1 MASRLA
7 VAQWG
12 QTRKELAMTDP
23 KKVLVVHHTVSISTA
38 AVHEAVVEGLAIP
51 ELDGVEVTSLPALTA
66 GAHDTLTADGVIL
79 LCPVN
84 IGYLAG
90 AMKHYFD
97 QVYYPCLDATKS
109 LPYAAILHSGTD
121 ASGAL
126 RALEAI
132 TTGMQWPPVAEPL
145 VVEGEPDRQ
154 VREQIGE
161 LASTLGAHAAGLI

>member
-1 MASRLA
+1 MPNYEIQASP
-7 VAQWG
+7 
-12 QTRKELAMTDP
+12 TKH
-23 KKVLVVHHTVSISTA
+23 VLVVHHTVSISTA
-38 AVHEAVVEGLAIP
+38 TVHEAALGGLQID
-51 ELDGVEVTSLPALTA
+51 ELSELSVSSLPALTA
-66 GAHDTLTADGVIL
+66 GAHDTLRASGVLL

-109 LPYAAILHSGTD
+109 LPYAAVLHSNTD

-132 TTGMQWPPVAEPL
+132 TTGMQWQPVADPL
-145 VVEGEPDRQ
+145 VVSADPDAEMRAK
-154 VREQIGE
+154 ISE
-161 LASTLGAHAAGLI
+161 LASTLGAYAAGLM

>member
-1 MASRLA
+1 MDPSLT
-7 VAQWG
+7 VAQWW
-12 QTRKELAMTDP
+12 QTPKEPTMTDR

-38 AVHEAVVEGLAIP
+38 TVHEAVVQGLTIP
-51 ELDGVEVTSLPALTA
+51 ELSTIEVTSLPALTA
-66 GAHDTLTADGVIL
+66 GAHDTLTAEGVIL

-109 LPYAAILHSGTD
+109 LPFAAVLHSGTD

-132 TTGMQWPPVAEPL
+132 TTGMQWAPVAEPL
-145 VVEGEPDRQ
+145 VVEGEPDQR
-154 VREQIGE
+154 VRDQISE